1 MTTTPDRLC
10 RRPARSLP
18 GPQLVSLVGDCAG
31 PYADSPN
38 GWWTE
43 CGGALDVR
51 SGVVYI
57 PRNPLA
63 RNLLRREYP
72 ENGGP

>member
-1 MTTTPDRLC
+1 MSAPLTTPGRCKTGSRTLKAATLLED
-10 RRPARSLP
+10 P
-18 GPQLVSLVGDCAG
+18 DG
-31 PYADSPN
+31 PYADSPK

-57 PRNPLA
+57 PRNPQA
-63 RNLLRREYP
+63 RNLPRREYP
-72 ENGGP
+72 EDAESS

>member
-1 MTTTPDRLC
+1 MNLVDDPD
-10 RRPARSLP
+10 
-18 GPQLVSLVGDCAG
+18 G
-31 PYADSPN
+31 PYADSPE
-38 GWWTE
+38 GWWTK

-63 RNLLRREYP
+63 RNMPRRKYSKDGEV
-72 ENGGP
+72 